1 VTTTVTA
8 TVPAVDCPSDCVT
21 TGQTTCTTSFEITEP
36 PCPTVTCDIRASSS
50 SVTAGDR
57 VTFSATASGADSPG
71 FSWSTTGGTLSST
84 TGAEVTLDTTGMAAG
99 SVTVS
104 VNVSTSRTRCDQPC
118 PGGSCSTSV
127 TVNVPTI
134 TPPAPPL
141 SPCGPIFFP
150 FNSARINNEHKA
162 CLDEI
167 ALRMQQDPRASL
179 VVDGHRDS
187 SERVGISLTRAN
199 NARDYLVN
207 EKGVDTAR
215 ITVRNFSD
223 TCPHDSGDPNLNR
236 RVEFWIVPADG
247 RASDIDG
254 LKKCAS
260 GATPQVIT
268 TEEPAPSVER
278 RPARRA
284 PRRRAPAKKPGE
296 PVGMLLQPET
306 FTASANQ

>member
-1 VTTTVTA
+1 LN
-8 TVPAVDCPSDCVT
+8 
-21 TGQTTCTTSFEITEP
+21 
-36 PCPTVTCDIRASSS
+36 
-50 SVTAGDR
+50 
-57 VTFSATASGADSPG
+57 ATASGADG
-71 FSWSTTGGTLSST
+71 ATFTWSTTGGTLSST
-84 TGAEVTLDTTGMAAG
+84 SGAQVTLDTTGMSAG

-104 VNVSTSRTRCDQPC
+104 VNVGTTRTRCDQPC
-118 PGGSCSTSV
+118 PGGSCSTSITV
-127 TVNVPTI
+127 TSTI
-134 TPPAPPL
+134 PPEVHPPL

-167 ALRMQQDPRASL
+167 ALRLQQDPRASL

-187 SERVGISLTRAN
+187 SERVGISLTRGN

-215 ITVRNFSD
+215 VTVRNFGD

-247 RASDIDG
+247 NAADIAG

-260 GATPQVIT
+260 GATPQIIT
-268 TEEPAPSVER
+268 TAGPSR
-278 RPARRA
+278 
-284 PRRRAPAKKPGE
+284 
-296 PVGMLLQPET
+296 
-306 FTASANQ
+306 